1 MKNFDYKKN
10 DSKVDKVSS
19 YGKGGS
25 QMLNYSFKPEPTF
38 IEKKG
43 ASARCFLGIELE
55 YACKNTEEEEDFN
68 LFDFVEG
75 IYRFNDFE
83 KLFYTKHDSSFFGP
97 EFVFQ
102 PISFLGIVELYRQG
116 FWHRFFEMKDEF
128 YKSTKNTGL
137 HVHLDK
143 DLGYE
148 DGPKGRRL
156 NQNMFKIS
164 YSIFW
169 LFDNFPDIFKSIVKR
184 STLEYCTPY
193 MRIEKENH
201 TAAINETSHTYEIRF
216 WGSPVS
222 VERFMYCLAATKAI
236 DIVSRS
242 DKFKTKEEILEAIFW
257 SIPKKIEEKFKIKMS
272 FPKKM
277 SEFRSVI
284 SKKPVKEVVEIPE
297 KLNVDNINRVPTV
310 SEIESYF
317 GSIANPSSS
326 LRDTFTARN
335 AILTAARR
343 ISESSDTPLLEVM
356 QSLAARVGNQELLR
370 ARPETPLLGL
380 NSEGVEMPALRNDDA
395 AEVAAF
401 NASYLGTWAEGGIL

>member
-242 DKFKTKEEILEAIFW
+242 DKFKTKEEILEAVFW

-277 SEFRSVI
+277 SEFRHLINKKTFKYIVKIPGRINVSV
-284 SKKPVKEVVEIPE
+284 E
-297 KLNVDNINRVPTV
+297 DN
-310 SEIESYF
+310 ESAETSYVTATDPNS
-317 GSIANPSSS
+317 SI
-326 LRDTFTARN
+326 RDSARN
-335 AILTAARR
+335 ALLGIANRN
-343 ISESSDTPLLEVM
+343 SSVTNSLERLI
-356 QSLAARVGNQELLR
+356 QSLADNIERGEAIR
-370 ARPETPLLGL
+370 ETSGIPQTGL
-380 NSEGVEMPALRNDDA
+380 TSERQFQHNEDTPDVFTSN
-395 AEVAAF
+395 
-401 NASYLGTWAEGGIL
+401 YLAHWENGGIV